1 MQYFYVWKK
10 QFPEKYARTRP
21 GHTKLTKLHMQPMMD
36 SPRMQPTA
44 DSPNMQPT
52 ADSTHMQPMADSP
65 LMTRGSARRS
75 VAAAVQRAVEF
86 AEAGE
91 MRDTDVSPPL
101 NECLSQPH
109 HGSCPHQVPTD
120 TVLHANCEVRM
131 ALQTFSHL

>member
-101 NECLSQPH
+101 NECLSPPH

-120 TVLHANCEVRM
+120 TVLQANYEVRM
-131 ALQTFSHL
+131 ALQTFSH